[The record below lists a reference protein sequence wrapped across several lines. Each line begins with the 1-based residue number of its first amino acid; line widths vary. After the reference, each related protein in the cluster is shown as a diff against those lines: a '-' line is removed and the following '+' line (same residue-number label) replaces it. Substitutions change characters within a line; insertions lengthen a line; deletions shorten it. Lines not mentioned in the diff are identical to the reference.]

1 MDRKYKDSGIEWIGK
16 IPETWEVSQLSNL
29 FKEHSKRNIGIQ
41 ENNLLSLS
49 YGSIIRKDINDNG
62 GLLPESFEGYN
73 IIEKDDI
80 VFRLTDLQN
89 DKRSLRTGLV
99 KERGI
104 ITSAYVTV
112 RKRDYK
118 NSSSYFHYLFHSC
131 DECKIFYGLGAGVRQ
146 GMNFQELKKLGIV
159 VPPLSEQKRIA
170 DYLDEKCGEIDS
182 LIALQE
188 HMIEK
193 LKAYKQSIITEA
205 VTKGLDT
212 NAKLVPS
219 GIDWIGD
226 IPEGWQTKP
235 FKELFRT
242 GKGLSFTKADLVKDG
257 IPVISYGQVH
267 SKQNKGTRID
277 KVLVRFVPEEITKSG
292 ESSKVNVGDF
302 IFADTSEDLSGCGN
316 CVYVDREIGLY
327 AGYHSVIAFSKRKKS
342 NTYLAYLFLT
352 DCWRSQIRC
361 RVSGIKVFSISQA
374 IIKQTSIILPSE
386 NEQEAIATYLDEKCA
401 DIDRLIALK
410 QQKIE
415 SLKDYKKSVIYEAVT
430 GKTTIE

>member
-1 MDRKYKDSGIEWIGK
+1 MRQYKDSGIEWIGK

-41 ENNLLSLS
+41 ETNLLSLS
-49 YGSIIRKDINDNG
+49 YGSIIRKNINDNG

-73 IIEKDDI
+73 IVEKDDI

-146 GMNFQELKKLGIV
+146 GMNFQDLKKLGIV
-159 VPPLSEQKRIA
+159 LPPLSEQQRIA
-170 DYLDEKCGEIDS
+170 SYLDKKCGEIDS
-182 LIALQE
+182 LIGLQE
-188 HMIEK
+188 QMIEK
-193 LKAYKQSIITEA
+193 LKAYKQSVITEA
-205 VTKGLDT
+205 VTKGLDP

-219 GIDWIGD
+219 GIDWIGE
-226 IPEGWQTKP
+226 IPEGWKVMRMKFLGTFQN
-235 FKELFRT
+235 
-242 GKGLSFTKADLVKDG
+242 GLTYTPYDVCGAEGILVLRSSNIQDAKLTFDDNVFVTKAPEELMVKKGDIIICSRNGSASLVGKCALVEED
-257 IPVISYGQVH
+257 I
-267 SKQNKGTRID
+267 QNCSFGAFM
-277 KVLVRFVPEEITKSG
+277 VRF
-292 ESSKVNVGDF
+292 
-302 IFADTSEDLSGCGN
+302 
-316 CVYVDREIGLY
+316 R
-327 AGYHSVIAFSKRKKS
+327 SVIFQKYAF
-342 NTYLAYLFLT
+342 YLVSTVIPQYKQLFTTTTINQLTKGMLSSMMGVLPSMDEQHTIAAYLDT
-352 DCWRSQIRC
+352 
-361 RVSGIKVFSISQA
+361 
-374 IIKQTSIILPSE
+374 
-386 NEQEAIATYLDEKCA
+386 KCS

-430 GKTTIE
+430 GKTEI

>member
-1 MDRKYKDSGIEWIGK
+1 MERKYKDSGIEWIGK

-41 ENNLLSLS
+41 ETNLLSLS

-188 HMIEK
+188 QMIEK
-193 LKAYKQSIITEA
+193 LKAYKQSVITEA
-205 VTKGLDT
+205 VTKGLDP

-226 IPEGWQTKP
+226 IPEGWEVCR
-235 FKELFRT
+235 FKSYIRLHNEKCSETAAFKVNLENIESKSGRFIPTDSKYEGEGTSFRKGDVLF
-242 GKGLSFTKADLVKDG
+242 GKLRPYLAKVFAPETEGSAIGDIYVFRPT
-257 IPVISYGQVH
+257 
-267 SKQNKGTRID
+267 TRID
-277 KVLVRFVPEEITKSG
+277 T
-292 ESSKVNVGDF
+292 DF
-302 IFADTSEDLSGCGN
+302 LKYTLLADTFVTIVDSSTYGTKMPRANWEFISCVPIAIPLLSEQQT
-316 CVYVDREIGLY
+316 
-327 AGYHSVIAFSKRKKS
+327 IA
-342 NTYLAYLFLT
+342 L
-352 DCWRSQIRC
+352 
-361 RVSGIKVFSISQA
+361 
-374 IIKQTSIILPSE
+374 
-386 NEQEAIATYLDEKCA
+386 YLDEKCA
-401 DIDRLIALK
+401 GIDRLIALK

-415 SLKDYKKSVIYEAVT
+415 TLKDYKKSVIYEAVT
-430 GKTTIE
+430 GKTIIE